1 MLIELN
7 DGASDRPSRTGP
19 KCGMRLSPEGSWRL
33 QGFTSRLRPVAM
45 ARASARFTGVHANSS
60 PPHREKDPAV
70 SVPRLSQRVQ

>member
-33 QGFTSRLRPVAM
+33 QGFTSRLRPLRWPEPRRGIQV
-45 ARASARFTGVHANSS
+45 ST
-60 PPHREKDPAV
+60 PTHRRPTVRKIRPF
-70 SVPRLSQRVQ
+70 PFPG